1 MGKTKQLLEE
11 YDWEDMQRDMDQF
24 FQELE
29 QEYYQQRLTSIK
41 ELEDETNI

>member
-1 MGKTKQLLEE
+1 MKRTKDLLEE
-11 YDWEDMQRDMDQF
+11 YDWEDLQRDMDVF

-41 ELEDETNI
+41 QLEDETNI